1 MSDFIVQTKNLIKS
15 YGKHNALDSL
25 NMNVKEGVVYGLLG
39 KNGAGKTTTL
49 RMIMSLLKPTNGS
62 IDVMGYEPTK
72 MPIKQRQK
80 IGYASDS
87 MQLIPWL
94 KVGEILN
101 YNGSFY
107 DTWDKEYVKQ
117 WADRLGLSLDKR
129 VFQLSRGNRQKLGLI
144 MAIGHRPKLV
154 VLDEPAGGLDP
165 IARKEF
171 LESIIELI
179 HELGTTII
187 LSSHAL
193 SDLERISDYIGI
205 IDQGKMQVEMSLE
218 DLKSSTRQ
226 IKIVSKNKLENI
238 SFEDT
243 LKLNSTEHLI
253 TGIFK
258 NWTDDKSK
266 KIIQKFPNATVEI
279 QNLNLEE
286 IFLAYAGK

>member
-25 NMNVKEGVVYGLLG
+25 NMNVEEGVVYGLLG

-62 IDVMGYEPTK
+62 IDVMGYEPVK
-72 MPIKQRQK
+72 MPIKQRQN

-117 WADRLGLSLDKR
+117 WANRLGLSLDKR

-205 IDQGKMQVEMSLE
+205 IDEGKMQVEMSLE

-226 IKIVSKNKLENI
+226 IKIVSKNKLDNI
-238 SFEDT
+238 AFEDT
-243 LKLNSTEHLI
+243 LRLNRTEHLI

-258 NWTDDKSK
+258 NWNDDKSK
-266 KIIQKFPNATVEI
+266 KIIQKFPDATVEI

>member
-25 NMNVKEGVVYGLLG
+25 NMNVKEGFVYGLLG

-72 MPIKQRQK
+72 MPIKQRQN

-258 NWTDDKSK
+258 NWDDDKSK